1 MKENPFTISFG
12 RVNKKAIDRQEEMT
26 PIYDD
31 FLAESPRNNIYI
43 ITGPRGSGKT
53 VALANILEDFK
64 GRKDWVVARLSES
77 SNMLEQMAS
86 LLYEHGLTKLK
97 FLKTE
102 FSFSFHGVSFNVKG
116 DKPATSIQTY
126 LSDLLSYYKKK
137 GIRVLV
143 AIDDVAKSKDMMDFI
158 KAYQGF
164 VIDKHDVCLLMT
176 GLRKNIAA
184 LQSSSSLTFLV
195 RAPKLQLKPL
205 SLWAIASSYRST
217 FEISQ
222 EESLVLAKATKGYA
236 MAFQV
241 LGDILFRSNKKAL
254 DQAVLEEYDSRLSE
268 WSYDFIWK
276 DLSERDKEI
285 LSLVSEGKTT
295 NEQILQSLPV
305 SKQNLTNSKRSL
317 VEEGI
322 LEGPSRG
329 EFEFSLPRFDSFIR
343 LRKILEE

>member
-1 MKENPFTISFG
+1 M
-12 RVNKKAIDRQEEMT
+12 A

-53 VALANILEDFK
+53 VALANVLEDFR

-77 SNMLEQMAS
+77 SDMLEQMAS

-116 DKPATSIQTY
+116 DKPATSIRTY

-143 AIDDVAKSKDMMDFI
+143 AIDDVAKSKDMMNFI

-164 VIDKHDVCLLMT
+164 IIDKYDVCLLMT
-176 GLRKNIAA
+176 GLRKNIVT
-184 LQSSSSLTFLV
+184 LQSESSLTFLV

-205 SLWAIASSYRST
+205 SLWAIAFSYQST
-217 FEISQ
+217 FKTSQ
-222 EESLVLAKATKGYA
+222 EDSLALAKETKGYA
-236 MAFQV
+236 MAFQT
-241 LGDILFRSNKKAL
+241 LGDILFRSGKKAL
-254 DQAVLEEYDSRLSE
+254 DQAVLEEYDGRLGE
-268 WSYDFIWK
+268 WSYDIIWK
-276 DLSERDKEI
+276 DLSKREKEI
-285 LSLVSEGKTT
+285 LSLVAEGKTT
-295 NEQILQSLPV
+295 SESILQSLSV
-305 SKQNLTNSKRSL
+305 SKQSLTNSKKNL
-317 VEEGI
+317 IDEGV
-322 LEGPSRG
+322 LKGSTRG
-329 EFEFSLPRFDSFIR
+329 VFEFALPRFDSFIR
-343 LRKILEE
+343 LRRMLEE

>member
-1 MKENPFTISFG
+1 MIENPFTISFG
-12 RVNKKAIDRQEEMT
+12 RVNKKVIDRQEEMT
-26 PIYDD
+26 PIYED
-31 FLAESPRNNIYI
+31 FLAESPRNSIYV
-43 ITGPRGSGKT
+43 ITGPRGSGKK
-53 VALANILEDFK
+53 VALANVLEDFR
-64 GRKDWVVARLSES
+64 GRKDWVVARLSED

-143 AIDDVAKSKDMMDFI
+143 AIDDVAKSKDMVDFI

-164 VIDKHDVCLLMT
+164 IIDKHDVYLLMT
-176 GLRKNIAA
+176 GLRKNITT
-184 LQSSSSLTFLV
+184 LQSEPSLTFLA

-205 SLWAIASSYRST
+205 SLWAIASSYQST

-222 EESLVLAKATKGYA
+222 EESLVLAKETKGYA

-241 LGDILFRSNKKAL
+241 LGDILFRSSKKAI
-254 DQAVLEEYDSRLSE
+254 DQAVLEEYDSRLGE
-268 WSYDFIWK
+268 WSYDIIWK
-276 DLSERDKEI
+276 DLSEREKEI

-295 NEQILQSLPV
+295 NEQILQSLTV
-305 SKQNLTNSKRSL
+305 SKQSLTNSKKNL
-317 VEEGI
+317 ADEGI
-322 LEGPSRG
+322 LEGSNRG
-329 EFEFSLPRFDSFIR
+329 VFEFALPRFDSFIR